1 MNTLHLKYA
10 VEIEK
15 TGSITKAAENLFMG
29 QPTLSK
35 TIKELES
42 NLGITI
48 FKRTS
53 KGVLPT
59 KKGTEFLNYARNI
72 LSQIDEMES
81 LYKSDKKQSFSIAV
95 PRASYI
101 SKALT
106 GFIKELDQI
115 NSININ
121 YKETNAIRAINKV
134 SVGEYRFGIIR
145 YQSIYENY
153 FTSFLTDKNFSIK
166 PLWEFECLAIMN
178 ENHPLASNESISYDD
193 LIKFIEVVHGDNVVP
208 YLSVDNK
215 NNVKNPS
222 KKIYIYERGSQ
233 FDLLSDIYGSYMLTS
248 PIPLG
253 ILHRNSLIQ
262 RKCNYVDGKYKDVI
276 IYPDNYQFTELDK
289 SFFDKLQKTI
299 KEVSEIDYH

>member
-10 VEIEK
+10 VEIERA
-15 TGSITKAAENLFMG
+15 GSITQAAENLFMG

-59 KKGTEFLNYARNI
+59 KKGTEFLNYAKNI
-72 LSQIDEMES
+72 LSQIDEMEG
-81 LYKSDKKQSFSIAV
+81 LYKSDTKQSFSIAV

-106 GFIKELDQI
+106 SFIKELDQI
-115 NSININ
+115 KSIDIN

-134 SVGEYRFGIIR
+134 SVGEYNFGIIR

-153 FTSFLTDKNFSIK
+153 FTSFLTDKNFTIK

-178 ENHPLASNESISYDD
+178 EKHPLASNKVINYDD
-193 LIKFIEVVHGDNVVP
+193 LIKYIEVIHGDNVVP

-215 NNVKNPS
+215 NNGKNIS

-233 FDLLSDIYGSYMLTS
+233 FDLLADIFGSYMLTS
-248 PIPLG
+248 PIPLD

-262 RKCNYVDGKYKDVI
+262 RKCNYVGGKYKDVI
-276 IYPDNYQFTELDK
+276 IYPENYQFTELENC
-289 SFFDKLQKTI
+289 FLEKLNKI
-299 KEVSEIDYH
+299 INEVSEVEYH